1 MKSETAFQ
9 RTTVWQLTLKSG
21 PSRAG
26 NEMRKQRWLFSGILN
41 NCFNLYC
48 QIYYLEAHE
57 YEKVNQAFL
66 LSTKLLLY
74 ESHLDLYVFCS
85 LKSLFVLSSY

>member
-9 RTTVWQLTLKSG
+9 RTTVLQLAPKSD

-26 NEMRKQRWLFSGILN
+26 SEMRKQRWLFWGILN

-48 QIYYLEAHE
+48 QIYCLETRE
-57 YEKVNQAFL
+57 YDKVHQAPL
-66 LSTKLLLY
+66 LSATKLFMNLI
-74 ESHLDLYVFCS
+74 
-85 LKSLFVLSSY
+85 